1 MQQSVDRRLDMALEV
16 VDNPDRSRYE
26 LRDDGHLVGFTE
38 YHERDGVLVFPHTV
52 ITEPKRGAGYGS
64 TLVGGA
70 LDAVRAR
77 GRRIVAECPFVAE
90 FIADHPEYA
99 DLLAE
104 GL

>member
-1 MQQSVDRRLDMALEV
+1 MALEV

-52 ITEPKRGAGYGS
+52 ITQPKRGAGYGT
-64 TLVGGA
+64 TLVGAA